1 MSGLLKQRKFYLDLI
16 LKYSRWLYLKTL
28 RSRSLT
34 CSILMILMVSS
45 VTCRELIELKTDEN
59 VIVIVPLTLACK
71 SMIIYKQN
79 VVNNIT

>member
-1 MSGLLKQRKFYLDLI
+1 
-16 LKYSRWLYLKTL
+16 
-28 RSRSLT
+28 
-34 CSILMILMVSS
+34 MILMVSC

-79 VVNNIT
+79 VVNNITLGEIWKNVIQQIQHFSELLLSFYAEQK